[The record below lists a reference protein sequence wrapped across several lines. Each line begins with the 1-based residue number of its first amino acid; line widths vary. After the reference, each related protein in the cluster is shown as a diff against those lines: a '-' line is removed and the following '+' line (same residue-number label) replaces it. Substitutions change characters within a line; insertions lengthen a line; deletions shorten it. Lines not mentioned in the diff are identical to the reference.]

1 MNKWILSSILF
12 PLPRSHILDQKSL
25 PFQNR
30 VKDKENLAGSNYEI
44 NSNAS
49 KTKNKTNKQKNH
61 TSKPGTSN
69 VIYNSFL
76 SLGYLELYM
85 ITLFVLGDL
94 YLFFWVFF
102 FLAFTWLTP

>member
-49 KTKNKTNKQKNH
+49 KTKNKTNKKTTRPNQ
-61 TSKPGTSN
+61 GQ
-69 VIYNSFL
+69 VML
-76 SLGYLELYM
+76 S
-85 ITLFVLGDL
+85 IT
-94 YLFFWVFF
+94 
-102 FLAFTWLTP
+102 PS